1 MTLQPKIIIPVIAI
15 VAVSLAFYWMGR
27 SDKKHTITEANTT
40 PEPVSV
46 LQRPAR
52 PRGRLFGQFAS
63 ADPPDPATGL
73 TVIRAQYDDRTQ
85 FGNEVIPEVRA
96 DGWVRPGV
104 AREAVSLGRGSSTAQ
119 RAGLR
124 LPTAGDGSVND
135 GVIGLS
141 VQHLLTRA
149 GQGGVADDSP
159 TQRLPYAYGK
169 R

>member
-1 MTLQPKIIIPVIAI
+1 MQFRPKMLIPVI
-15 VAVSLAFYWMGR
+15 VLSAVSLAFYWMGR
-27 SDKKHTITEANTT
+27 SDKKNTITEANTT

-52 PRGRLFGQFAS
+52 TRGRRSGQFAS
-63 ADPPDPATGL
+63 ADPPDPATGM
-73 TVIRAQYDDRTQ
+73 TVIRAQFDDRTQ

-104 AREAVSLGRGSSTAQ
+104 AQ

-135 GVIGLS
+135 GVTP
-141 VQHLLTRA
+141 QALL
-149 GQGGVADDSP
+149 
-159 TQRLPYAYGK
+159 
-169 R
+169 

>member
-1 MTLQPKIIIPVIAI
+1 MQFRPKMLIPVI
-15 VAVSLAFYWMGR
+15 VLSAVSLAFYWMGR
-27 SDKKHTITEANTT
+27 SDKKNTITEANTT

-52 PRGRLFGQFAS
+52 PQGRRFGQFAS

-135 GVIGLS
+135 GVTP
-141 VQHLLTRA
+141 QALL
-149 GQGGVADDSP
+149 
-159 TQRLPYAYGK
+159 
-169 R
+169 